1 MNNMMGNK
9 SSNEKS
15 AFFEK
20 MRSLLDSMKEYESTR
35 YHEGEDETWDKISK
49 QIQKG
54 QKGNL
59 GRIVKFSISIAASLL
74 LLIGGGYGVY
84 VSVLQDPSDV
94 IYTQL
99 NCVPIPGKTNSDIVL
114 ITADNNQLVVE
125 QNGHVQ
131 YDEKG
136 GVMINSKLMES
147 LAQGGDVDNRDQY
160 NQIIVPKGKRT
171 NVIFADGSKIFV
183 NSGSRVIYPVVFAK
197 NRREIFVDGEVYLD
211 VKHDKS
217 RPFIVKTNT
226 IDVRVLGTSF
236 GICAYKDDQETT
248 VVLVTGKVEVETKSK
263 AKITLLPDDLVSVNE
278 SGFSKKK
285 VDAYEYV
292 CWTENL
298 MMFNREPLDKVFGKL
313 SRYYGREIIFSPEI
327 SKLPLTGKLD
337 LREDLSAVIQLIAE
351 TMPIAVR
358 QQNDSIVI
366 ELKQLIN

>member
-1 MNNMMGNK
+1 MNNSMGNN
-9 SSNEKS
+9 SRNDKS

-20 MRSLLDSMKEYESTR
+20 VRLLLNAVKEYEETR
-35 YHEGEDETWDKISK
+35 YHEGEDETWNSISK
-49 QIQKG
+49 QIRKG

-59 GRIVKFSISIAASLL
+59 GRIIKYSISAAACLL
-74 LLIGGGYGVY
+74 LLFGVGYVAHI
-84 VSVLQDPSDV
+84 LMWQDSSDD
-94 IYTQL
+94 IYSQL
-99 NCVPIPGKTNSDIVL
+99 NNVSIVETTNDEIVL

-125 QNGHVQ
+125 QNVDIE
-131 YDEKG
+131 YDKEG
-136 GVMINSKLMES
+136 GIRLDSKLMES
-147 LAQGGDVDNRDQY
+147 LSLPGDSDHSDQY

-171 NVIFADGSKIFV
+171 NIFFADGTKIFV
-183 NSGSRVIYPVVFAK
+183 NSGSRVIYPVVFEK

-236 GICAYKDDQETT
+236 GVCAYKEDLETT
-248 VVLVTGKVEVETKSK
+248 VVLVTGRVEVETKSK
-263 AKITLLPDDLVSVNE
+263 AKIILLPDDLVSVSE

-313 SRYYGREIIFSPEI
+313 SRYYGREIISSPEI

-337 LREDLSAVIQLIAE
+337 LREDLSAVIQLIAA

-358 QQNDSIVI
+358 QQNDTIVV
-366 ELKQLIN
+366 ELKP